1 MENTMDSNLN
11 RILKEFEEL
20 KGQFVITNSWTIERL
35 VAIGD
40 DDMDYYYITY
50 DGRKL
55 TWNTCVGK
63 LVRLKN
69 KIDEKDYN
77 DFIRLAKMNHFDQE
91 NLWLPKEEEQ
101 KEKILRLNREHKLE
115 ITTLSEPNRFLTE
128 VCWELN

>member
-1 MENTMDSNLN
+1 MDSNLN